1 MQEKAKMEDI
11 NMKLMENAIINSQRL
26 SFQELNQMIRDN
38 LETGQRYF
46 KLKGVN
52 GQRYIGSG
60 LDSDVEI
67 EIDGLPGNDLA
78 AFGDGVKIQVN
89 GNVQDCAGN
98 TMNAGEIIVNG
109 HAGDLPG
116 YSQRGGSIYIKSNA
130 GYRAGI
136 HMKGFKDKQPLL
148 VIGGKAGNFLGEYMA
163 GGRIIVL
170 GLGLDEAGSDLIGDH
185 LAPGMHGGQI
195 FIRGQVSS
203 EYLGP
208 EIRIAELNQADT
220 DFLDSAVEKFKEYF
234 NYSRLELDLNSFSKI
249 IPNSNRPY
257 GNMYV

>member
-1 MQEKAKMEDI
+1 MVIRDSSVI
-11 NMKLMENAIINSQRL
+11 NGYGLGFKK
-26 SFQELNQMIRDN
+26 LNQLIREKIESGQEYFQ
-38 LETGQRYF
+38 LEGI
-46 KLKGVN
+46 N

-60 LDSDVEI
+60 LGKDIEMEI
-67 EIDGLPGNDLA
+67 NGLAGNDLA
-78 AFGDGVKIQVN
+78 AFADGVMIRVN
-89 GNVQDCAGN
+89 DSVQDCVGN
-98 TMNAGEIIVNG
+98 TMNAGKIIIDG

-116 YSQRGGSIYIKSNA
+116 YSQRGGSIYINGDA

-148 VIGGKAGNFLGEYMA
+148 IIGGKAGDFTGEYMA

-170 GLGLDEAGSDLIGDH
+170 GVGLEKAGSNLIGDQ

-195 FIRGQVSS
+195 FIRGKLSS
-203 EYLGP
+203 DDLGP
-208 EIRIAELNQADT
+208 EIKLAELNQGDLE
-220 DFLDSAVEKFKEYF
+220 FLEREIENFKDYF
-234 NYSRLELDLNSFSKI
+234 NYKSLKLDLNSFSKI